1 MSTIAAIA
9 TATGA
14 GGIGIIRMSGKD
26 SINILKKIFV
36 PKSKNANL
44 DNVKGYTIKYGYI
57 INPKTNEKIDEVLVS
72 FFRAPRSYTT
82 EDMCEINSHGG
93 MVVERKILEQCLLNG
108 AELAEPGEF
117 TKRAFLNGRIDLS
130 QAESVID
137 IINAKTDKEA
147 EASVSQL
154 QGNLSKEIDRIR
166 DELLDIMSDIEASI
180 DYPEYDIEETT
191 NKKAMTVLS
200 KIKEELNKLEKSFE
214 SGKLLREGVKTVI
227 IGRPNAGKSSLL
239 NAILD
244 EDRAIV
250 SDFAGTTRD
259 TIEEFVIVNDVPLKI
274 VDTAGIRET
283 DDQVEKIGVD
293 KALKLIKEA
302 DLIISIFDSSK
313 PLTEE
318 DYKIIDLVKNKK
330 TIYLLNKC
338 DLSEKNAETINYISN
353 LNKNVLKASMKE
365 KMALDELYKMISDMF
380 KKNEIEIND
389 GIVITN
395 VRHKNL
401 IHKAMQSIEKAQECI
416 GNDMTIDIIAI
427 YIKETLENLG
437 EITGNNVSEDIINKI
452 FSKFCL
458 GK

>member
-1 MSTIAAIA
+1 
-9 TATGA
+9 
-14 GGIGIIRMSGKD
+14 
-26 SINILKKIFV
+26 
-36 PKSKNANL
+36 
-44 DNVKGYTIKYGYI
+44 
-57 INPKTNEKIDEVLVS
+57 
-72 FFRAPRSYTT
+72 
-82 EDMCEINSHGG
+82 
-93 MVVERKILEQCLLNG
+93 
-108 AELAEPGEF
+108 
-117 TKRAFLNGRIDLS
+117 
-130 QAESVID
+130 
-137 IINAKTDKEA
+137 
-147 EASVSQL
+147 
-154 QGNLSKEIDRIR
+154 
-166 DELLDIMSDIEASI
+166 MSDIEASI

-365 KMALDELYKMISDMF
+365 KMGLDELYKMISDMF